1 MEKKIALLEAH
12 QKEIHDA
19 LVAME
24 GHALRLYQVTPWP
37 SNVHSDCVAESMGEA
52 ATYISHGV
60 WFRTA
65 LEHGVS
71 GAQEESPML
80 DPDARAREGLY
91 ERAQQL
97 SATLVRMGGQLKEAI
112 EGANAAASAS
122 LGDPAQPTG
131 KLVRILNNQ
140 LQALTNLDARADE
153 LDARVRS
160 LAPSVP
166 PRAS

>member
-1 MEKKIALLEAH
+1 
-12 QKEIHDA
+12 
-19 LVAME
+19 
-24 GHALRLYQVTPWP
+24 
-37 SNVHSDCVAESMGEA
+37 
-52 ATYISHGV
+52 
-60 WFRTA
+60 
-65 LEHGVS
+65 
-71 GAQEESPML
+71 ML